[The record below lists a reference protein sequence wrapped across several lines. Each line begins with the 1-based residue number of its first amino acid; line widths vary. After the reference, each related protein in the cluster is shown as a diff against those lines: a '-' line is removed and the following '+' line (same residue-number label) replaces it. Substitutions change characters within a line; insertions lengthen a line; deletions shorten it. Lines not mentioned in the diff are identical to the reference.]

1 MPALWGTFRGFPR
14 EYLTPAHVCLLSR
27 ILFGYPCIPSI
38 CPALRGP
45 RKRSWRFG
53 VHFAI
58 PIARNPRLF
67 VYCPEYHSGLLSTLL
82 RDSPPPLLGAAQ
94 STNSSEHSERSPCA
108 ADLHPSTSLL
118 PLLRSTVSHL
128 ACPDSRHLF
137 SARGIPDNARVMGCI
152 SRLSPRISYAR
163 SCLFIVPNI
172 FGFTLDTV
180 ERLSSPS
187 PRCSPIYQL
196 QRA

>member
-1 MPALWGTFRGFPR
+1 MLFPLSRIPIPAIYLVLAGFPIMPALWGTFRGFPR

-27 ILFGYPCIPSI
+27 ILFGYPCLPAI

-67 VYCPEYHSGLLSTLL
+67 VYCPECHSGLLSTLL
-82 RDSPPPLLGAAQ
+82 RDSPPPPPFFFLG
-94 STNSSEHSERSPCA
+94 R
-108 ADLHPSTSLL
+108 
-118 PLLRSTVSHL
+118 
-128 ACPDSRHLF
+128 
-137 SARGIPDNARVMGCI
+137 
-152 SRLSPRISYAR
+152 
-163 SCLFIVPNI
+163 
-172 FGFTLDTV
+172 
-180 ERLSSPS
+180 
-187 PRCSPIYQL
+187 SPIYQL

>member
-58 PIARNPRLF
+58 PIARNPRL
-67 VYCPEYHSGLLSTLL
+67 YTLHFPLCTNKIASKSDFICIYAKIVVTL
-82 RDSPPPLLGAAQ
+82 RA
-94 STNSSEHSERSPCA
+94 E
-108 ADLHPSTSLL
+108 
-118 PLLRSTVSHL
+118 
-128 ACPDSRHLF
+128 
-137 SARGIPDNARVMGCI
+137 
-152 SRLSPRISYAR
+152 
-163 SCLFIVPNI
+163 
-172 FGFTLDTV
+172 
-180 ERLSSPS
+180 
-187 PRCSPIYQL
+187 
-196 QRA
+196 